1 MPHIAVYDAKKVTV
15 TVDGKFITGYA
26 ESTFVTASKD
36 EDGFEPSVSAQG
48 DVGVAVRNNTLGTVE
63 ITLNQTSPSINML
76 DQLAASSKMIP
87 VWVISNNEVKEKS
100 GGTKAMVTKPSDKEY
115 SDTISERTYEIKVF
129 DYTSV

>member
-15 TVDGKFITGYA
+15 TIDGKFITGYA
-26 ESTFVTASKD
+26 EGTFVSASKD

-48 DVGVAVRNNTLGTVE
+48 DVGVAVRNNTLGTIE

-100 GGTKAMVTKPSDKEY
+100 GGTKAMITKPSDKEY
-115 SDTISERTYEIKVF
+115 SDTISERSYEIKVF
-129 DYTSV
+129 DYTSN